1 MNLNYSRS
9 DFRGD
14 LKAGIIVS
22 VLLIPQA
29 MAYAMLAGLPPVM
42 GLYAATFPLLVYAF
56 FASSRHL
63 SVGPVAIVSLLV
75 ASSVSTLD
83 HPGTD
88 QYVATVILLS
98 LLIGI
103 LQVIL
108 GIFRFGQVIEI
119 LPHSV
124 ISGFITGAAILI
136 GWSQF
141 ENLLNI
147 KVERGQHLLLQFKQV
162 ILNPGDVH
170 LQTLLLST
178 ISIVLLIVC
187 KRYTK
192 LPGPLII
199 LALGTGVVC
208 LFRLDLSGIHIIGDV
223 PKSLPRLSIP
233 DLQLELIPTLL
244 PMALTIALIGY
255 MESIAVAKTLAAKSS
270 YPVSANRELVA
281 LGLANMS
288 TAFIHSF
295 SIAGAIS
302 RSAVNYESGAKTQMA
317 TLVTALVVI
326 FALVVFTPFFYYLP
340 VAVLSSI
347 IIVAVLTL
355 IDLKYGF
362 RLLKT
367 KKSDGLI
374 FFLTFFGT
382 LTVGLEEGLILG
394 ICLSLLLFIT
404 RVIYLNT
411 RWSSRRFRI

>member
-1 MNLNYSRS
+1 MNFNYSRA
-9 DFRGD
+9 DFYGD

-42 GLYAATFPLLVYAF
+42 GLYAATFPLIVYAF
-56 FASSRHL
+56 FASSKHL

-75 ASSVSTLD
+75 ASSVSTIE
-83 HPGTD
+83 HPGTN
-88 QYVATVILLS
+88 QYVAIVILLS

-103 LQVIL
+103 LQVTL
-108 GIFRFGQVIEI
+108 GIFRFGQIIEV

-141 ENLLNI
+141 ENLLQI
-147 KVERGQHLLLQFKQV
+147 KVERNQSLLLQFKQV
-162 ILNPGDVH
+162 LLNLGDIH
-170 LQTLLLST
+170 LQTLLLSMV
-178 ISIVLLIVC
+178 SIVLLIVC

-192 LPGPLII
+192 LPGPLVI
-199 LALGTGVVC
+199 LTLTTSVVW

-223 PKSLPRLSIP
+223 PKSLPHLSIP
-233 DLQLELIPTLL
+233 DLQPNLIPTLL
-244 PMALTIALIGY
+244 PMALTIAIIGY
-255 MESIAVAKTLAAKSS
+255 MESIAVAKTLAAKSRYS
-270 YPVSANRELVA
+270 ISANRELVA

-302 RSAVNYESGAKTQMA
+302 RSAVNYESGAKTKMA

-347 IIVAVLTL
+347 IVVAVLTL
-355 IDLKYGF
+355 IDFKYGF

-367 KKSDGLI
+367 KKSDGSV

-382 LTVGLEEGLILG
+382 LSLGLEEGLILG
-394 ICLSLLLFIT
+394 ICFSLLLFIS
-404 RVIYLNT
+404 RVIYLNSS
-411 RWSSRRFRI
+411 WSSKRFRN